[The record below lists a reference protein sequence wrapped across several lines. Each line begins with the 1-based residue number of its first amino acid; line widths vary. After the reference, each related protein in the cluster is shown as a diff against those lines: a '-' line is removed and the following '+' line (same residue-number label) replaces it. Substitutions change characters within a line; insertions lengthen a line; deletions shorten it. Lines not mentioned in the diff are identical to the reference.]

1 MHHTE
6 RKKEKRCQSR
16 LSTLIQYLGLLF
28 KGSQYAQ
35 ISNFL
40 SSING
45 QKVYFAQWSLRFHK
59 LVTFISNLSAIL
71 QFTVAMCKKE
81 QRFKILH

>member
-16 LSTLIQYLGLLF
+16 LSTLIQYLGLLQN
-28 KGSQYAQ
+28 SQYAQ

-59 LVTFISNLSAIL
+59 TSDIHI
-71 QFTVAMCKKE
+71 QFVRHITVAMCKKE